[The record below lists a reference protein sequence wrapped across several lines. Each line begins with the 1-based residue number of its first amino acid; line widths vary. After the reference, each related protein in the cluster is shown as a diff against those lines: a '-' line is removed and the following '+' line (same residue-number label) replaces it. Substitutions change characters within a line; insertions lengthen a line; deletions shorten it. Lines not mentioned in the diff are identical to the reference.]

1 MDFITI
7 SGWCFGLLSLIFG
20 IVQMM
25 QKNKCKRQLK
35 QEQNIE
41 GNSTGY
47 QSRRDINI
55 NEFKTK

>member
-25 QKNKCKRQLK
+25 QKNKYKRQLK
-35 QEQNIE
+35 QKQKIK

-47 QSRRDINI
+47 QSGRDMN
-55 NEFKTK
+55 TK